1 MSRCS
6 SSSPRAISCS
16 SCASSAVSLSPRSVA
31 RALDVLCELRET
43 RRGDCLIGVL
53 EQALKEQI
61 DMLRIMAQGSR
72 QSPSD
77 DFRKGRRE

>member
-1 MSRCS
+1 M
-6 SSSPRAISCS
+6 
-16 SCASSAVSLSPRSVA
+16 A

>member
-1 MSRCS
+1 MLQQALVDGCWL
-6 SSSPRAISCS
+6 P
-16 SCASSAVSLSPRSVA
+16 LSPEAS